1 MDGETGPGTDRAIG
15 YVGVGSMGGSLVQGL
30 IRAGEKPVVFDL
42 DRSAVEAATD
52 AGAEAAASLEELG
65 SRCGLVGVVVSDDD
79 QVRSVLGGGLLESMA
94 PGSVVLLHS
103 TLLPETVHWAAE
115 AASEAGVG
123 LVEAPVTGGA
133 AAAAEGRLTFILS
146 GSEADLEAVEPILS
160 ACAGRRIDAGEL
172 GNANLLKLCIN
183 LQTYVTHRAAHEA
196 ASLATAL
203 GLPLEGLK
211 SAMEGNG
218 QLGELTRNYLMLHE
232 LSPETLAEP
241 DVIEMRARNIPVI
254 SKDLRHMEEVAG
266 RCGVWIPGAG
276 VAAQMIEDTYF
287 IPTDYTGAKSASQQ

>member
-1 MDGETGPGTDRAIG
+1 
-15 YVGVGSMGGSLVQGL
+15 
-30 IRAGEKPVVFDL
+30 
-42 DRSAVEAATD
+42 
-52 AGAEAAASLEELG
+52 
-65 SRCGLVGVVVSDDD
+65 
-79 QVRSVLGGGLLESMA
+79 
-94 PGSVVLLHS
+94 
-103 TLLPETVHWAAE
+103 
-115 AASEAGVG
+115 
-123 LVEAPVTGGA
+123 VTGGA

-254 SKDLRHMEEVAG
+254 SKDLRHMAEVAG
-266 RCGVWIPGAG
+266 RCGVSIPGAG

-287 IPTDYTGAKSASQQ
+287 IPTDYTGAESASKQ